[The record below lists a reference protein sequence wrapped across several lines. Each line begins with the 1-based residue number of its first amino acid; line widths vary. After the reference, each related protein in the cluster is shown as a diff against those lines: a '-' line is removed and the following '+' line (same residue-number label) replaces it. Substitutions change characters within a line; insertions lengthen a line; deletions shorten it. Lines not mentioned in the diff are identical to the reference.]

1 MNKIIKVLV
10 VTLIF
15 TLSVFLIFVQW
26 INMSYPVK
34 YGNYISE
41 FSMKYSLDPILIY
54 SIINTESG
62 FDPEARS
69 HANAIG
75 LMQLQKKTAMDMAK
89 DNTNCITDLYLTDPA
104 VNIEYGCKYLSW
116 LLAYYKGNMKCAL
129 CAYNA
134 GLGNI
139 NNWLNCAEYV
149 NESGELIKIPFEETK
164 NYIERIENNYK
175 IYNIFK
181 KIGKIS
187 N

>member
-1 MNKIIKVLV
+1 
-10 VTLIF
+10 
-15 TLSVFLIFVQW
+15 
-26 INMSYPVK
+26 
-34 YGNYISE
+34 
-41 FSMKYSLDPILIY
+41 
-54 SIINTESG
+54 
-62 FDPEARS
+62 
-69 HANAIG
+69 
-75 LMQLQKKTAMDMAK
+75 
-89 DNTNCITDLYLTDPA
+89 
-104 VNIEYGCKYLSW
+104 
-116 LLAYYKGNMKCAL
+116 MKCAL

-134 GLGNI
+134 GLGNV